1 MRERGTRRKWREA
14 GSHLSLLRKP
24 DRLSVRIARHLNAAS
39 HRCMLR
45 RLLAPNLR
53 GGDAGQCPWAP
64 SPWLQGREPVRTC
77 CPGAAQGRSTSHHL
91 PSDGRTGTRASAA
104 CSPSIR
110 LRAGI
115 PCAGDLM
122 LGAWTRCADAG
133 GGEGQGP
140 FQMNG
145 KSSRKRE
152 RPAQEWRGRG
162 VGAMSAARPPMPWE
176 DSGHSGNALAQQAG
190 GLGGDLLAGSRSAR
204 RIELSQHRRGSMAL
218 LCPITRC
225 QSTPDPELGPQPPWS
240 CPMQDRTLLAKRGLV
255 SCPTQ
260 MCLHW

>member
-24 DRLSVRIARHLNAAS
+24 ARLSVRIAEHLNAAS
-39 HRCMLR
+39 HHRMLR
-45 RLLAPNLR
+45 RVLAPNLR

-64 SPWLQGREPVRTC
+64 SPWLHGREPVRTC

-115 PCAGDLM
+115 PSAGDLT

-140 FQMNG
+140 FLMNG

-152 RPAQEWRGRG
+152 ASPRVAGPGGGGNECSPA
-162 VGAMSAARPPMPWE
+162 S
-176 DSGHSGNALAQQAG
+176 HALG
-190 GLGGDLLAGSRSAR
+190 GLGPLRERPCPAGGWTGWRLAGW
-204 RIELSQHRRGSMAL
+204 IELSQHRRGSMAL
-218 LCPITRC
+218 LCPIGRC

-240 CPMQDRTLLAKRGLV
+240 CPMQDCTLLAKRGHV

>member
-1 MRERGTRRKWREA
+1 MRERGTRRKWRGA
-14 GSHLSLLRKP
+14 GSHLSLPRKP
-24 DRLSVRIARHLNAAS
+24 ARFSVQITRHLNAAS
-39 HRCMLR
+39 HHHMLR
-45 RLLAPNLR
+45 RVLAPNLR
-53 GGDAGQCPWAP
+53 GGDAGPCPWAP

-91 PSDGRTGTRASAA
+91 PSDGRMGTRASAA

-115 PCAGDLM
+115 PSAGDLT

-145 KSSRKRE
+145 KSSRRE
-152 RPAQEWRGRG
+152 RGQPKSGGAGG

-190 GLGGDLLAGSRSAR
+190 GLGGDLLAGSSCPSTAGAPWHSCVQSLDVKAPQIPSWDHSLPGVVPCRTAPSWP
-204 RIELSQHRRGSMAL
+204 RGG
-218 LCPITRC
+218 LCPVPPRC
-225 QSTPDPELGPQPPWS
+225 VCTGEREPPS
-240 CPMQDRTLLAKRGLV
+240 
-255 SCPTQ
+255 
-260 MCLHW
+260 